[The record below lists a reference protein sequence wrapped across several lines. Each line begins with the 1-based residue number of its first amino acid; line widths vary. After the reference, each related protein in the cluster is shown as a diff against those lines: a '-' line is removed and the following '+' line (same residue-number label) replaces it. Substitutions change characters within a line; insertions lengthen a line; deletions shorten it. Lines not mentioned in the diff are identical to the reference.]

1 MKKRYIALLVI
12 FLSLVGFATPNLIL
26 GFINHYSDVEETTPA
41 IDLAE
46 RQARFNAGL
55 SRSSGRNKIN
65 YQTET
70 KQAIIRELKEKGQRD
85 FEVSKIVF
93 TSEKSKTIAGK
104 RQVALCFTYQL
115 QYKNGKPKKLNG
127 SILLASDGVGNWFD
141 STIKI

>member
-26 GFINHYSDVEETTPA
+26 GFIKHYSDVEETTPA

-93 TSEKSKTIAGK
+93 TSEKSKTIAGQ
-104 RQVALCFTYQL
+104 RQVALSFTYQL
-115 QYKNGKPKKLNG
+115 QYKNEKPKKLKG
-127 SILLASDGVGNWFD
+127 SILLASDGAGNWFD